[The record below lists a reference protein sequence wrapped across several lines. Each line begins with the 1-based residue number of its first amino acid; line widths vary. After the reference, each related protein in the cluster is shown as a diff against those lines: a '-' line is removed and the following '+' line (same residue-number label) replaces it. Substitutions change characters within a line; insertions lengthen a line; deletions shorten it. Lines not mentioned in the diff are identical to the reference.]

1 MCSNRHSLVVTSKK
15 LFLTLADS
23 QYLRNSWFGS
33 VGLEEDMIILPL
45 TLIVAGANTDLMIT
59 LKNTRAVTYRRYG
72 IPALI
77 LEGKWLT
84 EKYRLSIGDVVDID
98 YQQDE
103 IRLRKNK
110 TLSLDR
116 KKKLKEASEINSK
129 VYDHQTGNQEIAQRE
144 SA

>member
-1 MCSNRHSLVVTSKK
+1 M
-15 LFLTLADS
+15 LA
-23 QYLRNSWFGS
+23 
-33 VGLEEDMIILPL
+33 MK
-45 TLIVAGANTDLMIT
+45 T
-59 LKNTRAVTYRRYG
+59 LKKTRAVTYRRYG

-98 YQQDE
+98 YQQDG
-103 IRLRKNK
+103 ILLRKNK

-116 KKKLKEASEINSK
+116 KKKLKESSEINSK
-129 VYDHQTGNQEIAQRE
+129 VYDDKTGDQEASQGE